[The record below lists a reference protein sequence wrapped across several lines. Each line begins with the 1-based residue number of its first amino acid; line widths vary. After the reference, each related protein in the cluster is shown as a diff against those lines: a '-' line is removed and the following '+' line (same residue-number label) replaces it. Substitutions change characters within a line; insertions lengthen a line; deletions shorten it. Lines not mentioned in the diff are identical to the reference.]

1 MVLSG
6 ILMNFEHPFDVL
18 FFVLSHLFLSIIEI
32 CQISFV
38 IVTLFVVSVVKII
51 KNRKAIKIHYKFSKM
66 NKHIFFNFLVLLL

>member
-32 CQISFV
+32 GQIAFV
-38 IVTLFVVSVVKII
+38 IVTLFVVSVVKNP
-51 KNRKAIKIHYKFSKM
+51 KK
-66 NKHIFFNFLVLLL
+66 